1 VSKEAFHHDGSAE
14 VGVLLCHGF
23 TGSPISMRPWADHIV
38 EQGWSVRLPLL
49 PGHGTHW
56 RDANRTTWHDWYAE
70 VERAYDEL
78 KARCGKVF
86 AVGLSM
92 GATLVLR
99 LAQQKGED
107 LSGVVIVNPTVTMPR
122 RDAMLLPVA
131 GRILSNFPAIGN
143 DIRKPGV
150 TEGAYERTPLKA
162 ALSLKQLQR
171 AVRADL
177 AKVTQPLLLLHSA
190 DDHVVPPVNSAIVYA
205 GIKSAD
211 KREVV
216 LTDSYHVATLDHDA
230 ERIFDESDEFIRSHI

>member
-23 TGSPISMRPWADHIV
+23 TGSPISMRPWADHLV

-78 KARCGKVF
+78 QARCDKVF
-86 AVGLSM
+86 AAGLSM

-107 LSGVVIVNPTVTMPR
+107 LSGVVVVNPTVTMPR

-171 AVRADL
+171 AVRTDL
-177 AKVTQPLLLLHSA
+177 AEVTQPLLLLHSA

-205 GIKSAD
+205 GIGSAD

-230 ERIFDESDEFIRSHI
+230 ERIFDESDEFIRAHI

>member
-23 TGSPISMRPWADHIV
+23 TGSPISMRPWADHLV

-56 RDANRTTWHDWYAE
+56 RDANRTTWNDWYAE
-70 VERAYDEL
+70 VERAYDKL
-78 KARCGKVF
+78 QARCDKVF

-107 LSGVVIVNPTVTMPR
+107 LSGVVVVNPTVTMPR

-171 AVRADL
+171 AVRTDL

-190 DDHVVPPVNSAIVYA
+190 DDHVVPPINSAIVYA
-205 GIKSAD
+205 GISSAD

>member
-14 VGVLLCHGF
+14 VGVLVCHGF
-23 TGSPISMRPWADHIV
+23 TGSPVSMRPWADHLV

-56 RDANRTTWHDWYAE
+56 RDANKTTWHQWYAE
-70 VERAYDEL
+70 VERAYEDL
-78 KARCGKVF
+78 KSRCDKVF

-99 LAQQKGED
+99 LAEVHGD
-107 LSGVVIVNPTVTMPR
+107 GLSGIVVVNPTVSMPP
-122 RDAMLLPVA
+122 RDAFLLPVA

-143 DIRKPGV
+143 DIKKPGMS
-150 TEGAYERTPLKA
+150 EGAYDRTPLKA
-162 ALSLKQLQR
+162 ARSLTDLQR
-171 AVRADL
+171 VVRTDL
-177 AKVTQPLLLLHSA
+177 ARVTQPLLLLHSA

-205 GIKSAD
+205 GVGSAD
-211 KREVV
+211 KREIV

-230 ERIFDESDEFIRSHI
+230 EKIFAESVSFIQARL

>member
-14 VGVLLCHGF
+14 VGVVVCHGF
-23 TGSPISMRPWADHIV
+23 TGSPVSMRPWADHLV

-56 RDANRTTWHDWYAE
+56 RDANKTTWHDWYAT
-70 VERAYDEL
+70 VDQSYAEL
-78 KARCGKVF
+78 KRRCDKVF

-99 LAQQKGED
+99 LAEVHGAQ
-107 LSGVVIVNPTVTMPR
+107 LSGIVLVNPTVTMAR
-122 RDAMLLPVA
+122 RDGLLLPVA
-131 GRILSNFPAIGN
+131 GRILSNVPAIGN
-143 DIRKPGV
+143 DIKKPGA
-150 TEGAYERTPLKA
+150 TEGAYDRTPLKA
-162 ALSLKQLQR
+162 ALSLKALQR
-171 AVRADL
+171 VVRADL

-205 GIKSAD
+205 GVGSSN
-211 KREVV
+211 KREIV

-230 ERIFDESDEFIRSHI
+230 EKIFDESVSFIRANS

>member
-23 TGSPISMRPWADHIV
+23 TGSPISMRPWADHLV

-56 RDANRTTWHDWYAE
+56 RDANRTTWNDWYAE

-78 KARCGKVF
+78 QARCDKVF

-107 LSGVVIVNPTVTMPR
+107 LSGVVVVNPTVTMPR

-171 AVRADL
+171 AVRTDL

-190 DDHVVPPVNSAIVYA
+190 DDHVVPPINSAIVYA
-205 GIKSAD
+205 GISSAD